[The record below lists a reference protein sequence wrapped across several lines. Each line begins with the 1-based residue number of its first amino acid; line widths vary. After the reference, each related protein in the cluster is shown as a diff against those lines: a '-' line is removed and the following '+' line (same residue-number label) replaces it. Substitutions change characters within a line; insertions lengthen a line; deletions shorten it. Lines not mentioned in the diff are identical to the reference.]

1 MGTSVHIKKIV
12 NKVQDFPMALLE
24 PDSQRSR
31 KFSHRPE
38 SRNKISNLWITE
50 LSYSH
55 NLNMN
60 RGPFIQELS
69 SASTSLFL
77 DKDELYL
84 TWARDPTENQYL
96 VSDQLPK
103 TRDLDEL

>member
-1 MGTSVHIKKIV
+1 
-12 NKVQDFPMALLE
+12 MALLE

-38 SRNKISNLWITE
+38 SRNKISNLRITE

-55 NLNMN
+55 NRNMN

-69 SASTSLFL
+69 TASTSLCL
-77 DKDELYL
+77 DTDELHL

-96 VSDQLPK
+96 VGDQLQK
-103 TRDLDEL
+103 TKDLDEL